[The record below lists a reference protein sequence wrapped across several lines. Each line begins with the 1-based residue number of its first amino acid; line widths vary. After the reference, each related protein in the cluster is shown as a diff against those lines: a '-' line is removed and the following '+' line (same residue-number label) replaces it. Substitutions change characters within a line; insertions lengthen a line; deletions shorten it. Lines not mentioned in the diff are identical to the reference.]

1 MRRSLKHGWVFALGL
16 ATLVVV
22 ASAIAHPF
30 GKPKQFDG
38 HKPSV
43 DQVNLPAEVAAI
55 FKRSCVDCHSSQT
68 AWPWYSYVAPV
79 SWLVERDVS
88 RGRHH
93 MNLSDWQQY
102 TFKQREKLLAD
113 IASEVKNGEMPL
125 PQYTLVH
132 REAKLSDAD
141 RNLVYDWARRERR
154 KLRAA
159 SQVSLRPTEN
169 RARNASSSP
178 LQSSTEPVH

>member
-1 MRRSLKHGWVFALGL
+1 VRRSLKHGWVFTVTL
-16 ATLVVV
+16 ATLVVIG
-22 ASAIAHPF
+22 STIIHPF
-30 GKPKQFDG
+30 GKPKQFDD

-43 DQVNLPAEVAAI
+43 DQVNLPAEVTTI

-113 IASEVKNGEMPL
+113 IGSEVKNGEMPL
-125 PQYTLVH
+125 SQYTLVH

-141 RNLVYDWARRERR
+141 RNLVYNWARRERR
-154 KLRAA
+154 KMRAA
-159 SQVSLRPTEN
+159 SQVSGQPAEN
-169 RARNASSSP
+169 RPGTASFSP
-178 LQSSTEPVH
+178 LQSSKAVH

>member
-1 MRRSLKHGWVFALGL
+1 M

-43 DQVNLPAEVAAI
+43 DRLNLPAQVTAI
-55 FKRSCVDCHSSQT
+55 FKRSCIDFHSSQT
-68 AWPWYSYVAPV
+68 AWPWYSYVPPV

-88 RGRHH
+88 RGRDH

-125 PQYTLVH
+125 PQYALVH

-141 RNLVYDWARRERR
+141 RNLVYNWARRERR
-154 KLRAA
+154 KMRAA
-159 SQVSLRPTEN
+159 SQVSGQPAEN
-169 RARNASSSP
+169 RPGTESPSP
-178 LQSSTEPVH
+178 LQSSKAVH